1 MHLTDSVDIELLV
14 AGSGSIFE
22 TLRLNKPLIVV
33 VNEDLMD
40 NHQAEL
46 AEELA
51 NRKHLFFARGP
62 HLLAETIESMDLES
76 LVPYTPGDPND
87 IAAQIGSSLG
97 LTSPAEGS
105 VKKGEEEEEASI
117 SKSKAKKDAK
127 KAEKAGKAA
136 LRQQQARAA
145 AATAGATES
154 NEADPLASNYGDILV
169 EDIQSKSI
177 TGRIWTGIY
186 HTSFYYIACILF
198 ALYIIKLNT

>member
-1 MHLTDSVDIELLV
+1 MDSVHIEYLV

-62 HLLAETIESMDLES
+62 HLLAETIKSMDLES

-87 IAAQIGSSLG
+87 IAAQIDSSLG

-105 VKKGEEEEEASI
+105 IKKGEEEAANI

-127 KAEKAGKAA
+127 KAEKAEKAA
-136 LRQQQARAA
+136 QRQQQARAA
-145 AATAGATES
+145 AATAGDSES
-154 NEADPLASNYGDILV
+154 NEADPLASNYGDIIV
-169 EDIQSKSI
+169 EDIQSKSV

-186 HTSFYYIACILF
+186 RASFYFIACIFFTLF
-198 ALYIIKLNT
+198 LLSIIEINT

>member
-1 MHLTDSVDIELLV
+1 M
-14 AGSGSIFE
+14 
-22 TLRLNKPLIVV
+22 V

-87 IAAQIGSSLG
+87 IAAQIDASLS
-97 LTSPAEGS
+97 LTSQAEGS
-105 VKKGEEEEEASI
+105 VKKEGEGEGAAI

-127 KAEKAGKAA
+127 KAEKAEKAA
-136 LRQQQARAA
+136 QRQQQARAA
-145 AATAGATES
+145 TATAGGSES
-154 NEADPLASNYGDILV
+154 NEADPLSSNYGDTLV

-177 TGRIWTGIY
+177 SGRIWTGIY
-186 HTSFYYIACILF
+186 RVFFH
-198 ALYIIKLNT
+198 